1 MPSKRT
7 LPRDLT
13 CHGCLSA
20 GWSAR
25 FSLLILPPHIYR
37 IVMDG
42 RLEDSNSPARL
53 LWPTLE
59 TMARPARERRR
70 LAPAI
75 RDDLISLLCAKV
87 PLSVRELATL
97 LDRTEA
103 YTGDAIRPLVENGR
117 LTFLF
122 PSQPRHPRQRY
133 LTVGSDAESIA
144 AEMVA
149 EGAADAVDSGLSSGS
164 AQESTPSRAVT
175 PDRDLAAKEELA
187 SRIWPELERIA
198 APAREQRRLAPAVR
212 DALVIALCA
221 RAPLSARELAG
232 LLGRSEAYV
241 SDAIQPLV
249 KTGKLGFL

>member
-1 MPSKRT
+1 MSSERT
-7 LPRDLT
+7 LPRGLT
-13 CHGCLSA
+13 CHGCLCA

-25 FSLLILPPHIYR
+25 FSLLILPRH
-37 IVMDG
+37 VG
-42 RLEDSNSPARL
+42 RSVLERRFDTSDWPYRL

-122 PSQPRHPRQRY
+122 PSQPRHPRQR
-133 LTVGSDAESIA
+133 
-144 AEMVA
+144 
-149 EGAADAVDSGLSSGS
+149 
-164 AQESTPSRAVT
+164 
-175 PDRDLAAKEELA
+175 
-187 SRIWPELERIA
+187 
-198 APAREQRRLAPAVR
+198 
-212 DALVIALCA
+212 
-221 RAPLSARELAG
+221 
-232 LLGRSEAYV
+232 
-241 SDAIQPLV
+241 
-249 KTGKLGFL
+249 